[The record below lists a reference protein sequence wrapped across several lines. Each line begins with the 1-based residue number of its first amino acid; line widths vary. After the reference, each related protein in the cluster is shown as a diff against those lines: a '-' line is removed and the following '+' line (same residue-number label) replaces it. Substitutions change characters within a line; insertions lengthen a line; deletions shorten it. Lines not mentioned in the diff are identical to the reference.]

1 MAKNM
6 VKALISDKGNV
17 SQIMVKGTTVAM
29 VNALRRVIM
38 SEVPTLAIEEL
49 TIYENN
55 GVLFD
60 EFLGHRMGLV
70 PLTMDSKLYKL
81 GDKVKVMLEVSGP
94 GTIYSK
100 DLIVADPGIEVVDKN
115 IPLTK
120 LKANQRIRIEAEAI
134 VGKGKDHV
142 KFQPAIVG
150 YRMLP
155 TFTIAEEIP
164 SETAKKI
171 VESCP
176 VNIIELKGKKLNIT
190 EPSDCTLCGACEEVG
205 GSQHIQVDSD
215 ETGFIISIEGSGAM
229 SNSHVIEQAFNVLE
243 EKTKEFQKQI
253 EEAL

>member
-6 VKALISDKGNV
+6 VKALSEKGNA
-17 SQIMVKGTTVAM
+17 SQILVKGTSVAM
-29 VNALRRVIM
+29 VNAIRRTVM
-38 SEVPTLAIEEL
+38 SEVPMLAIEDL

-60 EFLGHRMGLV
+60 EFLGHRLGMI
-70 PLTMDSKLYKL
+70 PLTMDPKSYKL
-81 GDKVKVMLEVSGP
+81 GDKVKVMLEVAGP
-94 GTIYSK
+94 GTVYSK
-100 DLIVADPGIEVVDKN
+100 DLIVGDPGIEVVDKH
-115 IPLTK
+115 IPLAK

-134 VGKGKDHV
+134 AGVGKDHV

-150 YRMLP
+150 YRMMP
-155 TFTIAEEIP
+155 QFTIAEDIP
-164 SETAKKI
+164 SEMAKKI

-205 GSQHIQVDSD
+205 GSKNIQVDPE
-215 ETGFIISIEGSGAM
+215 ETGFVINMETMGGM
-229 SNSHVIEQAFNVLE
+229 TNSQIIEQAFIVLE
-243 EKTKEFQKQI
+243 EKAKAFQKQI